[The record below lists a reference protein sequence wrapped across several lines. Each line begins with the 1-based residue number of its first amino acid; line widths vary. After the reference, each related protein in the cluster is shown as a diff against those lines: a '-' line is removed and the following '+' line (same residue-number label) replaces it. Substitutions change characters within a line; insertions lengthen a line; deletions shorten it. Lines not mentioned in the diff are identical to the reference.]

1 MAISNKHSG
10 WTNRGYLP
18 HYDKPGLV
26 QAVTFRLAD
35 SLPKEKHAEWEHL
48 LQITDD
54 GERIRQIEAYLD
66 RGAGS
71 CLLRQPDCAEIVQ
84 NALLH
89 FDAERYRL
97 IAWCVMPNHVHVV
110 FETFAGHPIGKVI
123 HSWKTF
129 TAREINKRLSQSGQL
144 WQDDFFDTFMR
155 DDNHQAAEVL
165 YIERNPVNVGLV
177 PKTTD
182 WPWSSATRSA
192 SMA

>member
-10 WTNRGYLP
+10 WSDRGYLP

-35 SLPKEKHAEWEHL
+35 SLPKEKRSEWEHL

-54 GERIRQIEAYLD
+54 GERIRQIEDYLD

-71 CLLRQPDCAEIVQ
+71 CILRQPECAEIVQ
-84 NALLH
+84 NALRH
-89 FDAERYRL
+89 FDGERYRL
-97 IAWCVMPNHVHVV
+97 IAWCVMPNHVHVL

-129 TAREINKRLSQSGQL
+129 TAREINKRLGQSGQL

-155 DDNHQAAEVL
+155 NDEHQAAEAC
-165 YIERNPVNVGLV
+165 YIERNPVNAGLV
-177 PKTTD
+177 KRAAE
-182 WPWSSATRSA
+182 WPWSSVTRSV

>member
-1 MAISNKHSG
+1 MAISTKHSG
-10 WTNRGYLP
+10 WSDRGYLP

-35 SLPKEKHAEWEHL
+35 SLPKEKRSEWEHL
-48 LQITDD
+48 LHITDD
-54 GERIRQIEAYLD
+54 GERIRQVEDYLD

-71 CLLRQPDCAEIVQ
+71 CVLRQPACAEIVQ
-84 NALLH
+84 NALRH
-89 FDAERYRL
+89 FDGERYRL
-97 IAWCVMPNHVHVV
+97 IAWCVMPNHVHVL

-155 DDNHQAAEVL
+155 NDEHQAAEVN
-165 YIERNPVNVGLV
+165 YIERNPVNANLV
-177 PKTTD
+177 KHAAD
-182 WPWSSATRSA
+182 WPWSSVQG
-192 SMA
+192 

>member
-10 WTNRGYLP
+10 WSDRGYLP

-35 SLPKEKHAEWEHL
+35 SLPKEKRSEWEHL

-54 GERIRQIEAYLD
+54 GERIRQIEDYLD

-71 CLLRQPDCAEIVQ
+71 CVLRQPKCAEIVQ

-97 IAWCVMPNHVHVV
+97 FAWCVMPNHVHVL
-110 FETFAGHPIGKVI
+110 FETFGGHPIGKVI

-129 TAREINKRLSQSGQL
+129 TAREINKLNGQFGQL

-155 DDNHQAAEVL
+155 DDEHQAAEVT
-165 YIERNPVNVGLV
+165 YIERNPVNAGLV
-177 PKTTD
+177 SKTTE